1 MPRVVDEVSGGSTIP
16 WDQEGTTCALPRKVL
31 TVPPLHDH
39 HNYWLSAKLSGVAS
53 GPGTR
58 ETPAMYFGETRILAC
73 WTNSL

>member
-39 HNYWLSAKLSGVAS
+39 HNYWLSAKLSGVA
-53 GPGTR
+53 
-58 ETPAMYFGETRILAC
+58 RISSCLIESE
-73 WTNSL
+73 NRLK